1 MGEMTTE
8 QQFERIIAECR
19 EIFTLKMKDYGPSWR
34 IWRLQTVNDQLFI
47 KAKRIREIETT
58 GVNLVGDSI
67 KNELMGIVNYSIIG
81 LIQMEIPSGMSVDMT
96 RERALELYDKY
107 ALQARRLM
115 LSKNHD
121 YGEAWRE
128 METSSYTDLILAKI
142 LRNKSIVANDGK
154 TLVSEGTDGNYFDMV
169 NYAIFGLIRIDEE
182 S

>member
-107 ALQARRLM
+107 ALQAR
-115 LSKNHD
+115 
-121 YGEAWRE
+121 
-128 METSSYTDLILAKI
+128 TT
-142 LRNKSIVANDGK
+142 
-154 TLVSEGTDGNYFDMV
+154 
-169 NYAIFGLIRIDEE
+169 
-182 S
+182 